1 MAGRLADGA
10 EVVDRLIEIQLPGR
24 AFSGSPALG
33 AKSAPTMVMPSFVAG
48 PENRLLASAI
58 ERLLIDATVR
68 AEANGDAASDEVA
81 ASPGHMPQ
89 VFAIHGPSG
98 VGKTHLAR
106 GIVQRWQERHGPE
119 SAEYLTTSDFRHLL
133 IAAIKTE
140 AVAEFRHKIQGRG
153 LLVIDELD
161 RLSRD
166 AFVQQE
172 LRSTLDALTERG
184 GTLLVTSTQAA
195 SALRNLNADI
205 RSRLSA
211 GLVLQLLPPEDA
223 AKKRILWQ
231 ASSALGRPLSEE
243 AARRLAAGIRGT
255 ASELFGAL
263 FELFADRASWA
274 GGDVRCVERYLALRV
289 ARRPS
294 LRNILQAVAKYC
306 AVPQKMMKS
315 SSRRQSVVLARSIA
329 AYLSRELAGLSYK
342 QIGAALGGRDHSTI
356 MHSHRKIKRQIA
368 HDLATRTAIEE
379 LRIAVA
385 ANC

>member
-1 MAGRLADGA
+1 
-10 EVVDRLIEIQLPGR
+10 VVDRLIEIQLPGR

-33 AKSAPTMVMPSFVAG
+33 AKSAPTMVMPTFVTG

-68 AEANGDAASDEVA
+68 AATDVDAASD
-81 ASPGHMPQ
+81 MPQ
-89 VFAIHGPSG
+89 VFAIHGSSG

-119 SAEYLTTSDFRHLL
+119 SAEYLTASDFRHLL
-133 IAAIKTE
+133 IAAIKNE
-140 AVAEFRHKIQGRG
+140 DVAEFRQKIQAHR

-166 AFVQQE
+166 PYVQQE
-172 LRSTLDALTERG
+172 LRSTLDARAERG
-184 GTLLVTSTQAA
+184 GTLLVTSTQAV

-223 AKKRILWQ
+223 AKKRILRQ
-231 ASSALGRPLSEE
+231 ASGTLGRPLSDE

-263 FELFADRASWA
+263 FELFADCTSWA

-306 AVPQKMMKS
+306 AVPQKLMKS
-315 SSRRQSVVLARSIA
+315 SSRRQSAVLARSIA
-329 AYLSRELAGLSYK
+329 AYLSRELAGVSFK

-368 HDLATRTAIEE
+368 RDLATRTAIEE
-379 LRIAVA
+379 LRIAVT